1 MRYVIYGVGA
11 IGGVIAA
18 RLAHAGKRVA
28 VIARGEHLD
37 AVKARGLRFESPNE
51 AFVASVDA
59 AGHPGDLDWEPDDV
73 VFLCM
78 KTQDSEAALLA
89 LREAAGSSVPVVCAQ
104 NGVANERMA
113 LRRFESVY
121 AMVVM
126 LPATHLEPGLVVA
139 QSRAAPGIL
148 DMGCYPGGVDARA
161 ESVAADLEAAA
172 FSARPDARVMRFKY
186 TKLLMNLGNALH
198 AACGAVPSA
207 GGILAEARAEGE
219 RCYAAAG
226 IDFASP
232 AEFAERRG
240 DLIQPVAV
248 AGRTRGGSSSW
259 QSLARQRGSIEA
271 DYLNG
276 EIVLLGR
283 QHGIP
288 TPTNA
293 TLQDVANE
301 LAAARSAP
309 GSYPLDELNR
319 RIDARKLRPGMERAG

>member
-1 MRYVIYGVGA
+1 MRYVIYGAGA
-11 IGGVIAA
+11 IGGAIAA
-18 RLAHAGKRVA
+18 RLARARKRVV
-28 VIARGEHLD
+28 VIARGDHLD
-37 AVKARGLRFESPNE
+37 AVKARGLRLESPNE
-51 AFVASVDA
+51 SFVVSVDA
-59 AGHPGDLDWEPDDV
+59 AAHPGELDWEPDDIV
-73 VFLCM
+73 LLCT
-78 KTQDSEAALLA
+78 KTQDSEAAFLA
-89 LREAAGSSVPVVCAQ
+89 LREAAGSSAPVVCAQ

-113 LRRFESVY
+113 LRRFDNVY

-126 LPATHLEPGLVVA
+126 LPATHLEPGLIVA
-139 QSRAAPGIL
+139 QSKAAPGIL
-148 DMGCYPGGVDARA
+148 DLGRYPGGIDARA
-161 ESVAADLEAAA
+161 ERIAADLEDAA

-198 AACGAVPSA
+198 AACAPGRAA
-207 GGILAEARAEGE
+207 GDILAAARVEGE

-226 IDFASP
+226 IDYASA

-240 DLIQPVAV
+240 DLIQPVPV
-248 AGRTRGGSSSW
+248 GDRTRGGSSSW

-283 QHGIP
+283 ERGIP

-301 LAAARSAP
+301 LAASRGAP
-309 GSYPLDELNR
+309 GSYPLDELRR
-319 RIDARKLRPGMERAG
+319 RIETRAQ